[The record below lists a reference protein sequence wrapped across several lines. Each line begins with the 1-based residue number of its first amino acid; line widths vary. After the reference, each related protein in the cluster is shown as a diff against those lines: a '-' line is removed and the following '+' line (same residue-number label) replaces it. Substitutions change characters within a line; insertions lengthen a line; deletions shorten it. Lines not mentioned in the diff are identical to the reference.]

1 MRTKLASRI
10 LIIAGFLILFLSFQN
25 CSTNSSF
32 ESESSS
38 SNEKSS
44 GNSTIGGNGEPY
56 GGKITRYQS
65 YMEGFYC
72 STSDG
77 QKIASPYS
85 VVEKIGDTLK
95 LVKEACE
102 AKNEVLSSKLFIE
115 TQVNNTATFDFRRF
129 YKDQDFIN
137 DVLLPK
143 FNFDE
148 SLCAETME
156 SRILRTYGTVNLTPE
171 QMKTA
176 KADYVE
182 VKVFS
187 MFYGQRFAEI
197 QIVKNMPLIITY
209 PDRNLVIEKFRL
221 DALRADIQTDSVS
234 YLSENS
240 SDNFNMEIGRNIN
253 VPIGL
258 KANYEGTISFS
269 SASANLTNIRLSCPI
284 YPHF

>member
-25 CSTNSSF
+25 CSSNSSF
-32 ESESSS
+32 ESESTSS
-38 SNEKSS
+38 SEKSS
-44 GNSTIGGNGEPY
+44 GTSTIGGNGEPY

-72 STSDG
+72 SSNDG
-77 QKIASPYS
+77 KKIASPYS
-85 VVEKIGDTLK
+85 VVEKVGETLK

-102 AKNEVLSSKLFIE
+102 TKNEVLNSKVFIE
-115 TQVNNTATFDFRRF
+115 TQANNTATFDFRRF

-148 SLCAETME
+148 SFCEETVE
-156 SRILRTYGTVNLTPE
+156 SRILRTYGAVNLTPE

-182 VKVFS
+182 VKLFS

-197 QIVKNMPLIITY
+197 QIVRNMPLVITY

-221 DALRADIQTDSVS
+221 DNLSANFMTDSVS
-234 YLSENS
+234 YLSLNS
-240 SDNFNMEIGRNIN
+240 SDNFSMEIGRGIN

-258 KANYEGTISFS
+258 KANYEGTLSFS
-269 SASANLTNIRLSCPI
+269 NESINISGIRVSCPI